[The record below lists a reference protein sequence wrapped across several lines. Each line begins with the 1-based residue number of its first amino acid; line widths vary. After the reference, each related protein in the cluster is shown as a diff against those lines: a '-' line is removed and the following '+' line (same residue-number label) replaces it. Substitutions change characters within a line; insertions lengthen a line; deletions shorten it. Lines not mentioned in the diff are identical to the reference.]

1 VQRVE
6 ESQTQQQEKE
16 GKEGPGIQQGPTKPV
31 RQQGGYVI
39 MATLNKY
46 IITFSD
52 NGEKFEVEA
61 ESLVA
66 LKPLIQNFTNQGRG
80 CKVSRAVE
88 NKAVEEPTTKKEKE
102 MEKFIIAGT
111 GSRELILDM
120 DKRRKVRDYLAG
132 LLTQAKEKHGDKLI
146 VISGMAEGFDEALAR
161 AAIMTDV
168 PFTAAI
174 PSSGYIKHYW
184 GKTSLLKRDRM
195 AEAEEILS
203 KALEIVY
210 VCPGIYGPDG
220 RHSNF
225 HRNEWMVDHADIV
238 WVYNP
243 TTRGTAQCYAYCKKI
258 GKKTYIIDIN
268 KEVKQ

>member
-1 VQRVE
+1 
-6 ESQTQQQEKE
+6 
-16 GKEGPGIQQGPTKPV
+16 
-31 RQQGGYVI
+31 

-80 CKVSRAVE
+80 CKVNRAVE
-88 NKAVEEPTTKKEKE
+88 HKAVEEPTTTKE
-102 MEKFIIAGT
+102 EKMSNFYIAGT
-111 GSRELILDM
+111 GSRELILDV

-132 LLTQAKEKHGDKLI
+132 LLAQAKEKHGDKLI

-161 AAIMTDV
+161 AAIMADV
-168 PFTAAI
+168 PFIAAI
-174 PSSGYIKHYW
+174 PSSGYIEYYW
-184 GKTSLLKRDRM
+184 GRTSMLKRDRM
-195 AEAEEILS
+195 SEAQEILS
-203 KALEIVY
+203 KAREIVY
-210 VCPGIYGPDG
+210 VCPPSRYGNG
-220 RHSNF
+220 VRHTQNGGANLD
-225 HRNEWMVDHADIV
+225 RNEWMVEHADIV

-243 TTRGTAQCYAYCKKI
+243 TTTGTAQCYAYCKKI

-268 KEVKQ
+268 KEVK